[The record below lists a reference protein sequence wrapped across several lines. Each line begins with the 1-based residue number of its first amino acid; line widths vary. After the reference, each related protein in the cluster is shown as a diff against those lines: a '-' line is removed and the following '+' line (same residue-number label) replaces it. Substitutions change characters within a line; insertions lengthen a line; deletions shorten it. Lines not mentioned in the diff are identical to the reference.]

1 MLTCD
6 NYHSGWRSV
15 TISTM
20 INYDVESYPLEI
32 KTDSVLGNKD
42 YEQIKVWFYTAEET
56 DVEENIGGFYVNF
69 KSTPQYWVYRCKGY
83 TNFPAALTIATE
95 KIWRITVTKSSGVR
109 LKVFCNG
116 EEVLDLLLSESTC
129 TYSPYSSTWN
139 SYWTQDMA
147 KIRFYHSDTA
157 SDFFRPTGNR
167 NSG

>member
-1 MLTCD
+1 MLLNVNLC
-6 NYHSGWRSV
+6 HSGWIPV

-32 KTDSVLGNKD
+32 KTNSVLGRN
-42 YEQIKVWFYTAEET
+42 EQIKVWFYTAEET
-56 DVEENIGGFYVNF
+56 NVEENIGGFYVNF
-69 KSTPQYWVYRCKGY
+69 KSTPEYWVYRCKGY
-83 TNFPAALTIATE
+83 TNFPAALPFATE

-109 LKVFCNG
+109 LKVHCND

-129 TYSPYSSTWN
+129 TEDPYSSTWN